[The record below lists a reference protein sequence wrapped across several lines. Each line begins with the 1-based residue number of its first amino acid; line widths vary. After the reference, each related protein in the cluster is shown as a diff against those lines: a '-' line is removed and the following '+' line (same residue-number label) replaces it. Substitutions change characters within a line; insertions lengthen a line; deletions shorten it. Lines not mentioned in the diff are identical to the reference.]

1 MFDALLLVL
10 LVVAVAIG
18 WWLGRREREGS
29 RNSAPASTLSRD
41 YFVGLNYLLNEQ
53 PDRAIETFIGALE
66 VNSETIDTH
75 ITLGNLFRS
84 RGEADRAA
92 KIHQNLLARPTL
104 SIRQSSQVQLELA
117 RDFFHL
123 GLHDRSERLLQ
134 QLVREA
140 QHDELRQAAKRLL
153 AELFDREG
161 EWQAALDVAT
171 PHLIR
176 EHDDIRRAAAH
187 WLCELADQARYS
199 ASPGLARKHL
209 RRALSIDPRCVR
221 ANLLLAAL
229 AEDTGHYRDAIKI
242 LKRIPDQ
249 DLAMMPVML
258 EPLQHAYTMLG
269 DEAGLITCLQA
280 LLERAH
286 ITSLIILLAEILR
299 RHHGL
304 QAAIDLVSEQLN
316 RAPSLGALDYLLD
329 LYQQQQQ
336 EQGAPD
342 NRLQLLTQHTHSL
355 LSLRPRHRCQRCGF
369 AGQPLHW
376 RCPSCRSWGST
387 RPITGIEGE

>member
-1 MFDALLLVL
+1 MFDALLLAL

-18 WWLGRREREGS
+18 WWLGRRERQS
-29 RNSAPASTLSRD
+29 NRASKSTNTLSRD

-84 RGEADRAA
+84 RGEADRAV

-104 SIRQSSQVQLELA
+104 SLRQSSQVQLELA

-134 QLVREA
+134 QLIREA
-140 QHDELRQAAKRLL
+140 QHDELRQAGKRLL

-161 EWQAALDVAT
+161 EWQAALDVAY

-176 EHDDIRRAAAH
+176 EHGDTRRAAAH
-187 WLCELADQARYS
+187 WLCELADQERHS

-209 RRALSIDPRCVR
+209 RRALSIDPHCVR

-269 DEAGLITCLQA
+269 DETGLIACLHT

-286 ITSLIILLAEILR
+286 ATSLIILLAETLR

-316 RAPSLGALDYLLD
+316 RAPSLGALDYLLA

-336 EQGAPD
+336 EQGTPD
-342 NRLQLLTQHTHSL
+342 NRLELLTQHTHSL
-355 LSLRPRHRCQRCGF
+355 LALRPRHRCQRCGF

-376 RCPSCRSWGST
+376 RCPSCRSWGTT